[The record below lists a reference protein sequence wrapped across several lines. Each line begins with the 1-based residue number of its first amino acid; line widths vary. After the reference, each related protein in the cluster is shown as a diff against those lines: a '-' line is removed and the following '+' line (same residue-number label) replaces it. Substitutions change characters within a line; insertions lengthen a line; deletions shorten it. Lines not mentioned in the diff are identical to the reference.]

1 MTSNNSMMEDCGRA
15 AERKECL
22 NWPQEVVENHNIL
35 VDNLKVLRVIV
46 YWWGAKAGTSCFS
59 GGRSLEG
66 NLWAGLLSAL

>member
-1 MTSNNSMMEDCGRA
+1 MMEYYRRVT
-15 AERKECL
+15 ERKECL

-46 YWWGAKAGTSCFS
+46 YWWGAKAGTFTFN
-59 GGRSLEG
+59 GGRSLEE